1 MSLGCYPQIS
11 LKEARPRL
19 DDARALVAQGINPYE
34 HRKQQR
40 RAVRFATEHTFEA
53 VFDQWVAFRRLS
65 LKEGRQSTPSQIL
78 RVFIKDVLPILG
90 ERPIKG
96 VTRPRAGFLF
106 VQQRCLTYMIFI
118 FQLPGVWSARRLVHG
133 ITPC

>member
-11 LKEARPRL
+11 LKEARTRL
-19 DDARALVAQGINPYE
+19 DDACALVAQGINPYE

-96 VTRPRAGFLF
+96 VTRHDLLGILSTIEQQKAFTMVKNALPRS
-106 VQQRCLTYMIFI
+106 VRCFATL
-118 FQLPGVWSARRLVHG
+118 W
-133 ITPC
+133 